1 MEQFFNVQS
10 AYISLNSVTGEDP
23 EENSLYKVLINGG
36 IVTVLK
42 GIVIAG
48 LKWKWEIISL
58 K

>member
-10 AYISLNSVTGEDP
+10 SYISLNSITGEDP
-23 EENSLYKVLINGG
+23 EENSLYKVLIHRG
-36 IVTVLK
+36 IVTALK

-48 LKWKWEIISL
+48 LKWKWEMISL

>member
-23 EENSLYKVLINGG
+23 EENSLYKVLIHGG
-36 IVTVLK
+36 IVTALK

-48 LKWKWEIISL
+48 LKWKWEIMSL